1 MFYRDRYA
9 EYQKKRVGEVED
21 DRLKF
26 EISTIV
32 FREVVFQI
40 DLNAMDMLVIGL
52 VGGRNYWHM
61 YDSNFILHVRDSN

>member
-52 VGGRNYWHM
+52 VGGRIYWHM